1 MGPIA
6 YLRQKLLN
14 IELQLLLKKFRNFL
28 KGLRTA
34 LIRYSFLQTNQ
45 GKKFMSVLTQEL
57 RFSGD
62 MSVFSQ
68 VAIL

>member
-14 IELQLLLKKFRNFL
+14 IELQRFLKKFRNFL

-34 LIRYSFLQTNQ
+34 LDGGLLLDIHFYKQNM
-45 GKKFMSVLTQEL
+45 GKSLCQL
-57 RFSGD
+57 
-62 MSVFSQ
+62 
-68 VAIL
+68 